1 MRLADEIRP
10 AFIFLENVPAI
21 RKRGGSVV
29 VGELARRGYDCRWIT
44 LSAAD
49 VGANHKRE
57 RWWLLA
63 HAESEQNRRIFIKE
77 IPSNIGRDCKDVAN
91 SARGRRRQKNSHAG
105 GSRQGTLAP
114 KEWGGPPH
122 SGWWKVEPPVGRLV
136 DGIPFRVG
144 QLRALGN
151 AVVPAQ
157 AREAFERLI
166 GIKK

>member
-63 HAESEQNRRIFIKE
+63 NAESQQDRRLQFKTV
-77 IPSNIGRDCKDVAN
+77 SANLGGNSKNVAD
-91 SARGRRRQKNSHAG
+91 AAGCRRRQKYTNAG
-105 GSRQGTLAP
+105 RQSQGTLAP
-114 KEWGGPPH
+114 KEWGGPPD
-122 SGWWKVEPPVGRLV
+122 SGWWEIEPPVGRLV

-151 AVVPAQ
+151 SVVPAQ
-157 AREAFERLI
+157 AREAFERLL